1 MKQSREKISQE
12 EILKKA
18 ALLSADELDSEL
30 ESYMKKADALTDEI
44 TADEEFLRFVAEYD
58 KKRCREKK
66 KISRRFVQIAA
77 VFVVAAVTLGG
88 MTLEASEAFK
98 SKNYELSVN
107 KDTGEVI
114 LVPDN
119 EKEVLNDSAKADK
132 INYPQYLPEGLIEVS
147 CSEDNVARVL
157 SFMPQDES
165 YEIVLYEYEP
175 ENLSMTYNMEIN
187 TLEEID
193 IGEYK
198 GYLFT
203 NVTAKNLS
211 LIWQMDNKV
220 LKLSAFD
227 FDNRKEFIKIAE
239 SIK

>member
-1 MKQSREKISQE
+1 MKQSRGKISQE

-44 TADEEFLRFVAEYD
+44 TADEEFLRFAAEYD

-88 MTLEASEAFK
+88 ISLEASEAFK

-107 KDTGEVI
+107 KDTGEVL

-119 EKEVLNDSAKADK
+119 EKELLKDLQKADRN
-132 INYPQYLPEGLIEVS
+132 NYPEYLPEELREVS
-147 CSEDNVARVL
+147 YSESDMERVI
-157 SFMPQDES
+157 SFMPKDEA
-165 YEIVLYEYEP
+165 YEIIFYEYEP

-187 TLEEID
+187 TLEEIK
-193 IGEYK
+193 IGENK

-203 NVTAKNLS
+203 DATDKNLS
-211 LIWQMDNKV
+211 LVWQSGNKV
-220 LKLSAFD
+220 LKLTSFN
-227 FDNRKEFIKIAE
+227 FDNREEFIKIAE

>member
-1 MKQSREKISQE
+1 MKQSRGKISQE

-44 TADEEFLRFVAEYD
+44 TADEEFLRFAAEYD

-88 MTLEASEAFK
+88 ITLEASEAFK

-239 SIK
+239 CIK

>member
-88 MTLEASEAFK
+88 ITLEASEAFK

-211 LIWQMDNKV
+211 LIWKMDNKV

>member
-1 MKQSREKISQE
+1 MKQSRGKISQE

-30 ESYMKKADALTDEI
+30 ESYMKKVDALTDEVE
-44 TADEEFLRFVAEYD
+44 ADEEFLRFAAEYD

-66 KISRRFVQIAA
+66 KISRRFAQIAA
-77 VFVVAAVTLGG
+77 VLVVAVVTLGG
-88 MTLEASEAFK
+88 ITLEASEAFK

-119 EKEVLNDSAKADK
+119 EKEVLKESAKADK
-132 INYPQYLPEGLIEVS
+132 INYPQYLTEGLIEVS
-147 CSEDNVARVL
+147 SSEDNFARIL
-157 SFMPQDES
+157 SFMPEDES
-165 YEIVLYEYEP
+165 YEIVFYEYEP

-187 TLEEID
+187 TLEKID
-193 IGEYK
+193 VGEYK

-203 NVTAKNLS
+203 NATAKNLS

-220 LKLSAFD
+220 LKLSAFN
-227 FDNRKEFIKIAE
+227 FDNREEFIKIAE

>member
-88 MTLEASEAFK
+88 ITLEASEAFK

>member
-1 MKQSREKISQE
+1 MKQSRGKISQE

-44 TADEEFLRFVAEYD
+44 TADEEFLRFAAEYD

-77 VFVVAAVTLGG
+77 VFMIAAVTLGG
-88 MTLEASEAFK
+88 ISLEASEAFK

-107 KDTGEVI
+107 KDTGEVL

-119 EKEVLNDSAKADK
+119 EKELLKDLQKADRN
-132 INYPQYLPEGLIEVS
+132 NYPEYLPEELREVS
-147 CSEDNVARVL
+147 YSESDIERVI
-157 SFMPQDES
+157 SFMPKDEA
-165 YEIVLYEYEP
+165 YEIIFYEYEP
-175 ENLSMTYNMEIN
+175 ENLSTTYNMEIN
-187 TLEEID
+187 TLEEIK
-193 IGEYK
+193 IGESK

-203 NVTAKNLS
+203 DVTDKNLS
-211 LIWQMDNKV
+211 LVWQSGNKV
-220 LKLSAFD
+220 LKLTSFN
-227 FDNRKEFIKIAE
+227 FDNREEFIKIAE
-239 SIK
+239 NIK

>member
-1 MKQSREKISQE
+1 MKQSRGKISQE

-44 TADEEFLRFVAEYD
+44 TADEEFLRFAAEYD

-88 MTLEASEAFK
+88 ITLEASEAFK

>member
-58 KKRCREKK
+58 KRRCREKK

-88 MTLEASEAFK
+88 ITLEASEAFK